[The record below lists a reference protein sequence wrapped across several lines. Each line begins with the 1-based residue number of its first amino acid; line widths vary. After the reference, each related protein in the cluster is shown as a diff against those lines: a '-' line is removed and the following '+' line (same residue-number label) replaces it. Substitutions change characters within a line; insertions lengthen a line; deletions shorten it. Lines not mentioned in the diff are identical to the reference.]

1 MKISKIFAVLTAM
14 AAMMSMA
21 SCSDDKKTSEG
32 TGENSI
38 IRYDKPTEAPT
49 AAPTEAVE
57 AASDG
62 PRLSIKDT
70 TVKAGEVAEVT
81 IAIENAETAWN
92 MCGFHITYPEELI
105 PEMMDAEERLVR
117 KKMGEASEYNAGSV
131 AMEWVDNKTEYLIT
145 NKLGSIFFTEIFD
158 SDYGLNGDV
167 VTFYLKVPEDA
178 ASGTEYPVDF
188 MYIDGDVFSNV
199 AGDKA
204 MEKYV
209 FENWK
214 GGKIIVE

>member
-1 MKISKIFAVLTAM
+1 MKISKIFAVVTAM

-81 IAIENAETAWN
+81 IAIENAEAAWN

-131 AMEWVDNKTEYLIT
+131 AMEKNKEIRSFFNSACSREYISEFEIFL
-145 NKLGSIFFTEIFD
+145 KMFKSIFSKILHGRFVKIESEKD
-158 SDYGLNGDV
+158 
-167 VTFYLKVPEDA
+167 ED
-178 ASGTEYPVDF
+178 
-188 MYIDGDVFSNV
+188 
-199 AGDKA
+199 
-204 MEKYV
+204 
-209 FENWK
+209 
-214 GGKIIVE
+214 

>member
-1 MKISKIFAVLTAM
+1 MPKSKNNEYITPLFSTIWFSVSSSSLQF
-14 AAMMSMA
+14 
-21 SCSDDKKTSEG
+21 
-32 TGENSI
+32 
-38 IRYDKPTEAPT
+38 
-49 AAPTEAVE
+49 
-57 AASDG
+57 
-62 PRLSIKDT
+62 
-70 TVKAGEVAEVT
+70 AEVT
-81 IAIENAETAWN
+81 IAIENAEAAWN

>member
-1 MKISKIFAVLTAM
+1 MKISKIFAVVTAM

-81 IAIENAETAWN
+81 IAIENAEAAWN

-105 PEMMDAEERLVR
+105 PEMMDDEERLVR

-145 NKLGSIFFTEIFD
+145 NKLGSIFSQRYSIPTTD
-158 SDYGLNGDV
+158 L
-167 VTFYLKVPEDA
+167 T
-178 ASGTEYPVDF
+178 
-188 MYIDGDVFSNV
+188 
-199 AGDKA
+199 A
-204 MEKYV
+204 ML
-209 FENWK
+209 
-214 GGKIIVE
+214 

>member
-1 MKISKIFAVLTAM
+1 MKISKIFAVVTAM

-57 AASDG
+57 VASDG

-81 IAIENAETAWN
+81 IAIENAEAAWN